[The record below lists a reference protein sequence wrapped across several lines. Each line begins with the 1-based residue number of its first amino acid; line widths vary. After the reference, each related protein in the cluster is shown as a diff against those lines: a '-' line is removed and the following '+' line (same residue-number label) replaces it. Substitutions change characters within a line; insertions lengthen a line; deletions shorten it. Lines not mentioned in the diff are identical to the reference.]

1 MKTAFACSMLLT
13 LLTSC
18 GGDVGPPL
26 SATDITVVAPLPGR
40 STSAA
45 YMTLHNDSDKAI
57 ILTEVSSPLF
67 ASVEMHE
74 SSLKDGIARM
84 HKLESLTI
92 EARSSMRFAVGGK
105 HLMLIDP
112 RQDLVPGDSISLEL
126 NYDDGGILIC
136 SAPLQTRRKP
146 GDGE

>member
-1 MKTAFACSMLLT
+1 MKPAFACSLLLLLM

-26 SATDITVVAPLPGR
+26 SATDISVVAPLPGR
-40 STSAA
+40 SMSAA

-57 ILTEVSSPLF
+57 LLTEVSSPLF

-74 SSLKDGIARM
+74 STLTDGIARM

-92 EARSSMRFAVGGK
+92 EARSSMRFAVGGR

-112 RQDLVPGDSISLEL
+112 LKGLIPGDIISL
-126 NYDDGGILIC
+126 
-136 SAPLQTRRKP
+136 
-146 GDGE
+146 